1 MGLISLPAT
10 NRVGIYSYWNN
21 VWDKSINYTMY
32 LYSDFFIDIFFL
44 LFFDDLTFNYLHL
57 FFSKKLKVYK
67 KGYLNFVKK
76 INTIINYLYLGKI
89 WFFMYQNWIIIKLVL
104 YFPSKDSRK
113 AINKNINLVKL
124 YNIYLAQ
131 KNRNNFK
138 NNYTYLNY
146 KYKI

>member
-10 NRVGIYSYWNN
+10 NRVGAYLYWNN

-67 KGYLNFVKK
+67 KGYLNFMKK
-76 INTIINYLYLGKI
+76 LSNVVNYLYLGKI
-89 WFFMYQNWIIIKLVL
+89 WFFMYQNWVICKIILF
-104 YFPSKDSRK
+104 FPNKESRK
-113 AINKNINLVKL
+113 LYNKNINLVKL
-124 YNIYLAQ
+124 YNIYIMQ
-131 KNRNNFK
+131 KNKYSF
-138 NNYTYLNY
+138 NNYCTYLNY